1 MNCNILDFG
10 AVADGV
16 TLNTSAIQ
24 AAIDR
29 CAESGGGRVTVPTG
43 IFKTGTI
50 WLRSKVEFHLEIGS
64 ELLASDNMD
73 DYNETD
79 AYEQNFDCLFEDW
92 VGKHLIIAH
101 EIENCAITGLGRING
116 NCQAFVTEE
125 PSPEGKTY
133 GWCHGVS
140 RVKDAQ
146 RLRPG
151 QLICFIESKNVKVFD
166 VTIVNSPCWSCFLHG
181 CEFVQIRGIRV
192 KNPIWMLN
200 SDGIDIDASRYVT
213 VSDCIIETGDDAITL
228 RGCEGRLKN
237 KEMHCEY
244 VTVTNCVLSTGIC
257 AFRIG
262 VGTGVVRHA
271 RISNI
276 SIVRCCNVVELCT
289 AYINKGGVDIEDVNF
304 SNISAQNTDRCFKAF
319 ARNGAKIKNIT
330 LENIRSTSTTMN
342 YLDCIEGEISN
353 VNIRNVE
360 IDYFDRATVMP
371 ESELAYRGNHLL
383 SFKKATDI
391 TLDGITLRGTL
402 NRVIEPIEIIDSEI
416 TDKRNCNF

>member
-1 MNCNILDFG
+1 MNGSILDFG
-10 AVADGV
+10 AVSDGV
-16 TLNTSAIQ
+16 TLSTEAIQ
-24 AAIDR
+24 RTIDR
-29 CAESGGGRVTVPTG
+29 CAESGGGRVTVPAGT
-43 IFKTGTI
+43 FKTGTI
-50 WLRSKVEFHLEIGS
+50 WLRSNVELHLEAGA

-73 DYNETD
+73 DYNAPD

-101 EIENCAITGLGRING
+101 EIENCAITGFGRING

-125 PSPEGKTY
+125 PSPEGKIY

-140 RVKDAQ
+140 RVKDAE

-151 QLICFIESKNVKVFD
+151 QLICFIESKNIKVYD
-166 VTIVNSPCWSCFLHG
+166 ITIINSPCWSCFLHG
-181 CEFVQIRGIRV
+181 CEFAQIRGIKV

-228 RGCEGRLKN
+228 RGCENRLKN
-237 KEMHCEY
+237 KDMHCEFI
-244 VTVTNCVLSTGIC
+244 TITNCVLSTGIC

-262 VGTGVVRHA
+262 VGSGVVRHA

-276 SIVRCCNVVELCT
+276 SIIRCCNVVELCT
-289 AYINKGGVDIEDVNF
+289 AYIKKGGVDIEDVNF
-304 SNISAQNTDRCFKAF
+304 SGISAQNTDRLLKAF
-319 ARNGAKIKNIT
+319 AYNGAKISNIT

-342 YLDCIEGEISN
+342 YLDGVDGAIEN
-353 VNIRNVE
+353 VRLRGIE
-360 IDYFDRATVMP
+360 IDYFDRATDLP

-383 SFKKATDI
+383 SLKKANGVTLDDI
-391 TLDGITLRGTL
+391 TLHGTL
-402 NRVIEPIEIIDSEI
+402 CGVTEPVEIVDCEAI
-416 TDKRNCNF
+416 DKRNCKF